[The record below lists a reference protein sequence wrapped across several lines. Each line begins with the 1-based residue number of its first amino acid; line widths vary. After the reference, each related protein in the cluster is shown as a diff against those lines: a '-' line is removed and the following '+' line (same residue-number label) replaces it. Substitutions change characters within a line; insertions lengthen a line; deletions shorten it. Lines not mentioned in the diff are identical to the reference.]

1 MDPRASRRSIS
12 FELLAINSSGDGEF
26 DTKGTSPSSAPA
38 TPATPAGD
46 DQRQGKSKRKR
57 RKSKSRKAQSDSNI
71 GAMMMGENLGDI
83 EEMTDLTSTP
93 PPQSITGIPAAVNN
107 DEEMMMRKNETVH
120 PPPDGSLGEFP
131 QNKEE
136 SLKNLGS
143 PKPSLIDVTSPGSGK
158 GSPIRISGMIIRR
171 EDDDST
177 GTGVVTSS
185 FDTSLEALASKDI
198 NRQPS
203 LSPKGRIMAGR
214 ASPSGR
220 TSPIASIS
228 SGTNGISNYVALIGG
243 GGQKDPG
250 FASGAAS
257 VPELRQRAIEKV
269 GDPVAVV
276 QENGNGLDTSGKS
289 LTKVV
294 SFKKQK
300 PEPDPSYLG
309 RVDVIEPPSG
319 YRTPPLAR
327 PPLSSHDTPHLTEW
341 ERLMAANS
349 ECKLFN
355 VSNFMDGTG
364 MRYNLIC
371 KF

>member
-12 FELLAINSSGDGEF
+12 FELLAINSSGDGEL
-26 DTKGTSPSSAPA
+26 DMKGTSPSSAPA
-38 TPATPAGD
+38 TPAAGD

-57 RKSKSRKAQSDSNI
+57 RKSKSRKAHSDSNI
-71 GAMMMGENLGDI
+71 GAMMMMGENLGDI

-93 PPQSITGIPAAVNN
+93 PPSQSITGIPAAVNN
-107 DEEMMMRKNETVH
+107 DEEMMMRTNETVH
-120 PPPDGSLGEFP
+120 SRPDGSLGEFP

-136 SLKNLGS
+136 SLKIVGS
-143 PKPSLIDVTSPGSGK
+143 PTPSLIDVTSPGTGK
-158 GSPIRISGMIIRR
+158 GSPIRVSGMILRR
-171 EDDDST
+171 EDDDSTGT

-185 FDTSLEALASKDI
+185 FDTSLEALGSKDI

-228 SGTNGISNYVALIGG
+228 SGTNGIPNYVALIGG

-276 QENGNGLDTSGKS
+276 QENGNGNGNGLDTSGKS

-355 VSNFMDGTG
+355 LSTSWLGQE
-364 MRYNLIC
+364 
-371 KF
+371 